1 MFIENFVYRD
11 NQVGWMVIAGSEEAQ
26 LFSTEE
32 GARNFIRLCETIDK
46 YVEQGIPV
54 ASPIAELLDKDG
66 PIPPDIRT
74 ESFSYRCLIAAG
86 SKTNLLSVPPNIIR
100 IESFSYRCRGIVDCD
115 GHTGWVVIVGGKDD
129 PIFTIE
135 AMFTTEA
142 EAKAYARARDAIG
155 QLVRSTETKH

>member
-11 NQVGWMVIAGSEEAQ
+11 NQVGWMVIADSEEAQ

-54 ASPIAELLDKDG
+54 ANPIAELLDKDG

-74 ESFSYRCLIAAG
+74 
-86 SKTNLLSVPPNIIR
+86 
-100 IESFSYRCRGIVDCD
+100 ESFSYRCRGIVDCD

-155 QLVRSTETKH
+155 QLIRSTETKH